1 MDATQIMTL
10 GLGLQSPWRLKSQHM
25 DTSVSPHRL
34 DLHVEAERGTLYPCP
49 ECGKACPAHDFADK
63 TWRHLNF
70 FQHYCY
76 LHARVP
82 RTRCPEHGV
91 KRIEVPWARP
101 GSDFTL
107 LFEQVAMSLVKEMP
121 VLAVSRQLGI
131 SDTRLW
137 RIVHHYVGRMLGE
150 IDLSSV
156 TTVGVDET
164 ASRRGQR
171 YVTVFLDMQRKKEPV
186 LFAVPGRGKA
196 TIKAFSDFLAKHGGN
211 PDNVV
216 EVVCDMSQAFLSG
229 IDENL
234 PNAHVTVDW
243 FHIVQTFTKAL
254 DKVRKQERR
263 EKGHPKALR
272 WAVLKGLDNN
282 TLTAKQVAAL
292 QELIAD
298 RGATADAWVIKEKLR
313 WIQKAQ
319 TPRGA
324 RWRITNYLNVMREAV
339 KDQPLLKPMA
349 KALNTLERHAERV
362 VRRWISDL
370 TNARLEGMNGLF
382 QAARSRARG
391 YRNEANFIAMIY
403 LIGSPVG
410 RLFDQVKPTS
420 NYEEPSKRSKH

>member
-1 MDATQIMTL
+1 MDGTQILTL
-10 GLGLQSPWRLKSQHM
+10 GLGLEAPWILKDQHL
-25 DTSVSPHRL
+25 DTAVSPHRL
-34 DLHVEAERGTLYPCP
+34 DLYVEAERGSLYPCP

-70 FQHYCY
+70 FQHHCY

-82 RTRCPEHGV
+82 RTKCPEHGV

-107 LFEQVAMSLVKEMP
+107 LFEQAAMSLVKEMP
-121 VLAVSRQLGI
+121 VLAVSRQLEI
-131 SDTRLW
+131 SDKRLW

-150 IDLSSV
+150 LELSCV
-156 TTVGVDET
+156 ATIGVDET
-164 ASRRGQR
+164 ASRRGHR
-171 YVTVFLDMQRKKEPV
+171 YVTVFLDMQRKQEPV
-186 LFAVPGRGKA
+186 LFAVPGHGKA
-196 TIKAFSDFLAKHGGN
+196 AIKAFSTFLAEHGGN

-229 IDENL
+229 VAENL
-234 PNAHVTVDW
+234 PNAEVTVDW

-254 DKVRKQERR
+254 DEVRKKERR

-272 WAVLKGLDNN
+272 WAVLKRVDNDN
-282 TLTAKQVAAL
+282 LTDNQLAAL
-292 QELIAD
+292 QELMAD

-313 WIQKAQ
+313 WIQKAP
-319 TPRGA
+319 TPRAA
-324 RWRITNYLNVMREAV
+324 RWRITNYLKVMQEAV
-339 KDQPLLKPMA
+339 TDQPLLKPMA
-349 KALNTLERHAERV
+349 KALTTLERHAEQV
-362 VRRWISDL
+362 VRRWISGL

-391 YRNEANFIAMIY
+391 YRNVANFIAMIY

-410 RLFDQVKPTS
+410 RLL
-420 NYEEPSKRSKH
+420 E